1 MATPQPTQ
9 VSPWYLR
16 NINQALALNESNGTV
31 YVRTSGGLSGLIDIA
46 AGDVLGTSG
55 VFVHGYNSS
64 FANGAEESFW
74 GNSSL
79 YPWSAWDSY
88 TGTGTTLDIV
98 SSSAGDT
105 QTVLLDGLDENFEPL
120 QESVT
125 LTGTIPVTTTGTF
138 MRMNTMYIT
147 SGSSTNAGTITAVPT
162 GTATVIEQ
170 ISPNLGTA
178 QNSQY
183 TIPAGYTGYVMQGSA
198 QIGKGQDGTMYFK
211 VRPFGSVFTAQ
222 FVVLLYQD
230 TFQYKFTVPFMVPE
244 KTDLDVTMVASSSGT
259 SGTCSYDLILVQN
272 TIS

>member
-31 YVRTSGGLSGLIDIA
+31 YVRTSGGFSGLIDVA
-46 AGDVLGTSG
+46 SGDVLGTSG

-170 ISPNLGTA
+170 ISPNLGAA

-183 TIPAGYTGYVMQGSA
+183 TIPAGYTGYVMQGST
-198 QIGKGQDGTMYFK
+198 QIGKGQDGTVYFK
-211 VRPFGSVFTAQ
+211 VRPFGSVFNAQ
-222 FVVLLYQD
+222 FVVLLYQN